1 MMRKEILSCPWV
13 CAGVSPM
20 SETIMAAHSPHASA
34 KYVVVWD
41 AMDGTSNL
49 HAGVN
54 TGEIH
59 PSSLQ
64 HQAHPRLT
72 SRVIVS
78 SYPHSLLLAE
88 SFCWIPTVPENGE
101 ISPASS
107 HPPPPH
113 LPVSSRKRGGYQSL
127 ATWAYYFLSLT
138 ALWCALRYNLRCLQP
153 RVTHR
158 E

>member
-1 MMRKEILSCPWV
+1 LQDTAEAMMRKEILSCPWV

-54 TGEIH
+54 TGETH

-64 HQAHPRLT
+64 HQAHPSPT
-72 SRVIVS
+72 SSHVSPTLPSPPSSHLRAPPRVS
-78 SYPHSLLLAE
+78 SFHHTLILFRLPNLLVGSRLYRQMVKFHPHHRTLLLHTYPFRQE
-88 SFCWIPTVPENGE
+88 
-101 ISPASS
+101 
-107 HPPPPH
+107 
-113 LPVSSRKRGGYQSL
+113 R
-127 ATWAYYFLSLT
+127 
-138 ALWCALRYNLRCLQP
+138 
-153 RVTHR
+153 
-158 E
+158 